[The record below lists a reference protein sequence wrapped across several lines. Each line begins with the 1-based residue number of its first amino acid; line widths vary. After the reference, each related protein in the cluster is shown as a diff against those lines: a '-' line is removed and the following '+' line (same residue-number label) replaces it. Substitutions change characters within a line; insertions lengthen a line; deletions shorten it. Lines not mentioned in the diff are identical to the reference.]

1 MEFISFA
8 SGSSGNCGL
17 IRGGGVT
24 LLLDAG
30 ISLKRIRGC
39 LADRGLELGD
49 LNGVLVTH
57 EHTDH
62 ISGLPMLAKYSGVP
76 VYLSGGTARAV
87 LRQGKCP
94 QERLRILACGET
106 LELGELRIRGFDVPH
121 DAAEP
126 FGYRIE
132 GETGAL
138 AVVTDLGYAPRS
150 VREAVA
156 GCTAAVLEAN
166 YDRDLLRTG
175 PYPWTLKQRIQGM
188 NGHLGNPDAAELAL
202 GLLESG
208 TKEILLAHLSKENN
222 QPELAYSAVRERVKD
237 ELRLHVAPRD
247 ACSCEMRI

>member
-1 MEFISFA
+1 M
-8 SGSSGNCGL
+8 
-17 IRGGGVT
+17 
-24 LLLDAG
+24 
-30 ISLKRIRGC
+30 
-39 LADRGLELGD
+39 
-49 LNGVLVTH
+49 
-57 EHTDH
+57 
-62 ISGLPMLAKYSGVP
+62 
-76 VYLSGGTARAV
+76 
-87 LRQGKCP
+87 
-94 QERLRILACGET
+94 
-106 LELGELRIRGFDVPH
+106 
-121 DAAEP
+121 
-126 FGYRIE
+126 
-132 GETGAL
+132 
-138 AVVTDLGYAPRS
+138 VTDLGYAPRS

-247 ACSCEMRI
+247 ACSCELRI